1 MDDNGPPKRSSPEKW
16 STMQDIIKAPF
27 KFLNESFFLTL
38 THKNSTIV
46 GGNVMELK
54 ETVSVLFCFTFGF
67 SFYNLQAALDF

>member
-1 MDDNGPPKRSSPEKW
+1 MAPLRRSSLEKW
-16 STMQDIIKAPF
+16 STMRDIIKA
-27 KFLNESFFLTL
+27 LNESFFLTL